1 MATPTQIDPTKLMFS
16 MMPGGP
22 MDSVINTSKSGQHL
36 EQTRTGQDVQFF
48 EPEGMAPKELIDA
61 VAANGG

>member
-22 MDSVINTSKSGQHL
+22 MDSVINTAKSGQHL
-36 EQTRTGQDVQFF
+36 EATRTG
-48 EPEGMAPKELIDA
+48 
-61 VAANGG
+61 

>member
-1 MATPTQIDPTKLMFS
+1 MMS

-36 EQTRTGQDVQFF
+36 EATRSGQDC
-48 EPEGMAPKELIDA
+48 
-61 VAANGG
+61 